1 MSRERGT
8 SRYENPEAVFPGIMV
23 SYDQLLSTL
32 DPEALFGNTHPL
44 EVDLGCGMG
53 RFLRARAS
61 KFPDVNY
68 LGVDRLYARMHKLAS
83 HVQADGLTNV
93 RLLRV
98 EGSYVIERMLPAHAV
113 TTCYIFFPD
122 PWPKKRHHRRRLVND
137 AFLTALHSRMKPG
150 GVVHFASDHL
160 PYYEAVK
167 ECFAPRA
174 DYVAVDPFLPTEDE
188 RTDFELIFKDQDK
201 PTGRCSYRAIS
212 PAGAA

>member
-8 SRYENPEAVFPGIMV
+8 SHYENPEAVFPKIMV
-23 SYDQLLSTL
+23 SYDLLLSTL
-32 DPEALFGNTHPL
+32 DPEALFGNSHPL

-53 RFLRARAS
+53 RFLRARA
-61 KFPDVNY
+61 KQFPKTNF

-83 HVQADGLTNV
+83 HIQAEELENI

-98 EGSYVIERMLPAHAV
+98 EGAYVMERMLPAHAIS
-113 TTCYIFFPD
+113 TCYIFFPD

-137 AFLTALHSRMKPG
+137 AFLNDLHGKLMDG
-150 GVVHFASDHL
+150 GIIHFASDHL

-167 ECFAPRA
+167 ECFAERT
-174 DYVAVDPFLPTEDE
+174 DYEPVEPFMPTEEE

-201 PTGRCSYRAIS
+201 PTGRCSYRSI
-212 PAGAA
+212 